1 MDTDQSEDPTIEA
14 NKVLEQLQNL
24 SGNCDEDDLLNSDGG
39 LTDDAHVILDSP
51 QPITIT
57 ETIEENSGSF
67 IFPEEDQTDTVPRAE
82 SVESE
87 PLSAATIKDTDD
99 NEFVASLAVEENANS
114 LPSEN
119 LNEDTN
125 NEISQE
131 VPEEMK
137 SRDETSSSDNALA
150 EDIANGGDSN
160 ATETKADPDAEMVSE
175 DELPP
180 APEKIIVKD
189 ADEVSD
195 EELPGP
201 KLAELPDDTEVV
213 SEDELKMTDTPKRKH
228 EDGEN
233 DGASPK
239 SDSIEKKAK
248 LDVTDAKVTE
258 EKKKLPDLDKYWK
271 AVNDDSTDF
280 TAWTYLL
287 QYVDHEVRE
296 SFLKDFVKYERQ
308 KKYIFFFGL
317 ERYRGST

>member
-1 MDTDQSEDPTIEA
+1 MGLIFILFSQASVDLTEDVEQMDTDQSEDPTIEA

-39 LTDDAHVILDSP
+39 ITDDAPILMESSEP
-51 QPITIT
+51 VTLT
-57 ETIEENSGSF
+57 EIIDENSGT
-67 IFPEEDQTDTVPRAE
+67 FPEEFTEEDQTDTLPHAD
-82 SVESE
+82 SLESE
-87 PLSAATIKDTDD
+87 PLTSATTIKDTDD
-99 NEFVASLAVEENANS
+99 NEFVASLAVEDNANS

-119 LNEDTN
+119 LNEEASN
-125 NEISQE
+125 ASLINEINE
-131 VPEEMK
+131 ELVPEEIK
-137 SRDETSSSDNALA
+137 SQDETSSSDNALA
-150 EDIANGGDSN
+150 EDIVNGGDSN

-201 KLAELPDDTEVV
+201 KLAELPEDTEVV

-228 EDGEN
+228 EDGEEAK
-233 DGASPK
+233 DGSA
-239 SDSIEKKAK
+239 EKKVK
-248 LDVTDAKVTE
+248 IDSTDGKVPE

-287 QYVDHEVRE
+287 QYVDHEVRI
-296 SFLKDFVKYERQ
+296 R
-308 KKYIFFFGL
+308 
-317 ERYRGST
+317 